1 MTCALLALIFTVA
14 KALAQDPPPGTA
26 QMEFDL
32 RTGQWNEIP
41 APQPG
46 TPEGE
51 LALIR
56 GQLASSEYGRA
67 VKSARRWLQ
76 HYGTSHA
83 LSREVRV
90 CLAEGL
96 LSQGDHYKAHEV
108 CSEVLAQGSGDP
120 SGASAAEMEFIIA
133 DAFLS
138 GTRRK
143 WMGMPL
149 LSGQELA
156 ITILDGLSHLHNPPR
171 IAEYA
176 LKRKGDY
183 YFDRAEF
190 DLADDEYAK
199 LLAGFPASPYV
210 PWLTLRRAQ
219 AALARFPGIRFDDA
233 ALVEAEERFLRYRQQ
248 YPARAEAENVDLI
261 LEDIRNTRAQKE
273 YDIGLWYDKVGKP
286 QAAQFYYRSV
296 VDNWPGTL
304 AASQAQGRIAGSPRP
319 EVQDDPAPETGSV
332 R

>member
-1 MTCALLALIFTVA
+1 MIADFVDSWTLFRDAYVAGWLLAALLAVL
-14 KALAQDPPPGTA
+14 G
-26 QMEFDL
+26 
-32 RTGQWNEIP
+32 
-41 APQPG
+41 
-46 TPEGE
+46 
-51 LALIR
+51 
-56 GQLASSEYGRA
+56 
-67 VKSARRWLQ
+67 
-76 HYGTSHA
+76 
-83 LSREVRV
+83 
-90 CLAEGL
+90 
-96 LSQGDHYKAHEV
+96 
-108 CSEVLAQGSGDP
+108 VLAIARDQIFIGAAVSQASIAGIAAALRAGDLLGAADGSWAR
-120 SGASAAEMEFIIA
+120 S

-190 DLADDEYAK
+190 DLADDEYSK

-233 ALVEAEERFLRYRQQ
+233 ALVDGRREEALQVEGVEIQQVEVDGDELLVGAEVVLRVQQ
-248 YPARAEAENVDLI
+248 ELLLPQDGAGL
-261 LEDIRNTRAQKE
+261 LELHQPE
-273 YDIGLWYDKVGKP
+273 
-286 QAAQFYYRSV
+286 
-296 VDNWPGTL
+296 PGDPL
-304 AASQAQGRIAGSPRP
+304 AAGRLGEPALGP
-319 EVQDDPAPETGSV
+319 EPGLLAVNPAMEE
-332 R
+332 